1 MDPQVQFGSL
11 LEDASQEIKSMVTLT
26 FYPKDLA
33 NYWRVSGLTA
43 NFGASFLTY
52 CFPEEEHDEN
62 TLSFILNE
70 AVENAIKY
78 SSTQEFQITIS
89 LYSINGE
96 IIFEIE
102 NPVTHEQKEHFEE
115 FLQGLINCTDYETM
129 YMDAMERNMTSD
141 NDHSGGMG
149 LLTLLHDY
157 HVHLGVK
164 FNPPKTDGRA
174 DFLSLQIKINP
185 KDLV

>member
-1 MDPQVQFGSL
+1 MDPQVQYGSL
-11 LEDASQEIKSMVTLT
+11 LETAQEIKSMVTLT

-52 CFPEEEHDEN
+52 CFPGEEHDEN

-78 SSTQEFQITIS
+78 SDNQEFQITIS
-89 LYSINGE
+89 LYSVNGE

-102 NPVTHEQKEHFEE
+102 NPVSNDQKEIFEV
-115 FLQGLINCTDYETM
+115 FLNQLIKCTDYETM
-129 YMDAMERNMTSD
+129 YMDALERNMVSD
-141 NDHSGGMG
+141 DDHSGMG

-157 HVHLGVK
+157 HVCLGVQ
-164 FNPPKTDGRA
+164 FNPPQTNGRA
-174 DFLSLQIKINP
+174 DFLCLQIKINP